1 MVDINCPVSV
11 DEQMH
16 DFKQSAADKDAD
28 MTLEIARQ
36 NGDFALAVKRIL
48 TNRIDLTFIQENID
62 FCTGDPRSEP
72 HDMLGIAVLTAVV
85 SDKDK
90 DWAVVNTIMKD
101 VFTTMIHW
109 EALQINAELEEN
121 PKLIDEALRD
131 QAMTYTEQ
139 DGKRDCINGIPH
151 KEGKGEAYDMGYL
164 VQYQRE
170 QMQSAQTID
179 PPNVDQFF
187 NSNKRTQQ

>member
-1 MVDINCPVSV
+1 MVDINCPVSM

-28 MTLEIARQ
+28 LTLEIARQ

-48 TNRIDLTFIQENID
+48 TNRIDLTFIQENVD
-62 FCTGDPRSEP
+62 FYSGGPRSER

-85 SDKDK
+85 SGKDK

-109 EALQINAELEEN
+109 ETMQIKAELEEN
-121 PKLIDEALRD
+121 PKLIDKALRD
-131 QAMTYTEQ
+131 
-139 DGKRDCINGIPH
+139 
-151 KEGKGEAYDMGYL
+151 
-164 VQYQRE
+164 
-170 QMQSAQTID
+170 
-179 PPNVDQFF
+179 
-187 NSNKRTQQ
+187 